1 MPHLVEL
8 NRAED
13 VNAFREELLDV
24 AEQVGVHGGAED
36 GDNSTIRDA
45 ETVRSQGE
53 DTCRKTGNAGIVRE
67 QGKETERQRT
77 QRLSGDTKTDGLRGQ
92 FGCTKTVSRTWEWTA
107 DVGTVR
113 EHGDS
118 HRT

>member
-13 VNAFREELLDV
+13 VNAFGEELLDV
-24 AEQVGVHGGAED
+24 AEQVGVHGGTED

-45 ETVRSQGE
+45 ETVRGQGE
-53 DTCRKTGNAGIVRE
+53 RYVGNARIVGE

-77 QRLSGDTKTDGLRGQ
+77 QSLSGDTKTDGLQGQ
-92 FGCTKTVSRTWEWTA
+92 FGYTKTVSRTWGWA
-107 DVGTVR
+107 VDVGKVR